1 MDNISQ
7 RLGLV
12 IHWVGLLIGVGIIIF
27 IIAGSA
33 SHHLQ
38 TREYYGNAYKSECQ
52 RILEP
57 TEKHFTRT
65 QFELLSEE
73 GDCVLSYEHTVFGD
87 LRSSKKPYRR
97 LGIHKPSFK
106 RFIDS
111 SINEIFRPDALVFL
125 AVFLFGWLFRFILAG
140 KVHILPW
147 KK

>member
-1 MDNISQ
+1 MRNQ
-7 RLGLV
+7 
-12 IHWVGLLIGVGIIIF
+12 
-27 IIAGSA
+27 
-33 SHHLQ
+33 
-38 TREYYGNAYKSECQ
+38 K
-52 RILEP
+52 
-57 TEKHFTRT
+57 RT

-87 LRSSKKPYRR
+87 LTSSKKPYRR

-147 KK
+147 K

>member
-12 IHWVGLLIGVGIIIF
+12 IHWVGLLIGVGALIF

-38 TREYYGNAYKSECQ
+38 TREYYGDADKSECQ
-52 RILEP
+52 RILA
-57 TEKHFTRT
+57 RA
-65 QFELLSEE
+65 SED
-73 GDCVLSYEHTVFGD
+73 GDCIVRDRYSNYSE
-87 LRSSKKPYRR
+87 PYQQLIIR
-97 LGIHKPSFK
+97 KPSFK

-111 SINEIFRPDALVFL
+111 SINEVFRIDALVFL
-125 AVFLFGWLFRFILAG
+125 TVFLFGWLFRFILAG

>member
-1 MDNISQ
+1 MDNIAQ

-12 IHWVGLLIGVGIIIF
+12 IHWVGLLIVVGGIIF
-27 IIAGSA
+27 IVAGNVSW
-33 SHHLQ
+33 HLQ
-38 TREYYGNAYKSECQ
+38 TREYYGEADKSECQ

-65 QFELLSEE
+65 QIELLSEE
-73 GDCVLSYEHTVFGD
+73 GDCVLSYEYEMFGNVI
-87 LRSSKKPYRR
+87 SNKKPYRQLR
-97 LGIHKPSFK
+97 IHKPSFK

-111 SINEIFRPDALVFL
+111 SIDEIFRIDALVFL

-147 KK
+147 K